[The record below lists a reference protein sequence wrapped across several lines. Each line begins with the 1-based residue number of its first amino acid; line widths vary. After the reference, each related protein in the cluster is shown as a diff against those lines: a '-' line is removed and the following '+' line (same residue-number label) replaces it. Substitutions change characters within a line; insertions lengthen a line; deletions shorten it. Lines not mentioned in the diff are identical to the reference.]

1 MRVDCCRHCFCRR
14 VWRSDDTWY
23 HSNHSHKR
31 MARSFGMSQ
40 SLIDRFPSTRPPSII
55 HVVTRTFMVQ
65 TSNYR
70 KCVVFCWPNSPR
82 ELLAHPPAVACS
94 AKLMHAVRSGCN
106 FFTLFFSKRD
116 CDAACLGETN
126 QQQFLHPLCSRCGSI
141 VLSLVFLQSAMEPA
155 QKRPRVGYEQ
165 SAFLFQCTTPQPDG
179 SLWPPKLLQ
188 LVVNGDKHE
197 VCCDHSPPH
206 GTWMQLP
213 DTLAITF
220 HHSGGAKVKTSVFK
234 PIEGTDAWLQT
245 NAGPP
250 WQGVLIPKAA
260 GTLQRMQTTK
270 GCRCVT
276 CSIGLESVR
285 ILYVCI

>member
-1 MRVDCCRHCFCRR
+1 MRVGCCRHCFCRR

-23 HSNHSHKR
+23 HSSHSHKR
-31 MARSFGMSQ
+31 MARSLGMSQ

-106 FFTLFFSKRD
+106 FFTVFFSKRD

-141 VLSLVFLQSAMEPA
+141 VLSLVFFA
-155 QKRPRVGYEQ
+155 KR
-165 SAFLFQCTTPQPDG
+165 
-179 SLWPPKLLQ
+179 
-188 LVVNGDKHE
+188 
-197 VCCDHSPPH
+197 H
-206 GTWMQLP
+206 G
-213 DTLAITF
+213 AC
-220 HHSGGAKVKTSVFK
+220 SKATSCG
-234 PIEGTDAWLQT
+234 IRA
-245 NAGPP
+245 
-250 WQGVLIPKAA
+250 
-260 GTLQRMQTTK
+260 
-270 GCRCVT
+270 
-276 CSIGLESVR
+276 
-285 ILYVCI
+285 VCIPFSVYHTPAGWFPLASQAASVGCQR

>member
-1 MRVDCCRHCFCRR
+1 MRHVSERQISSNCCIHCAADAARLFCR
-14 VWRSDDTWY
+14 
-23 HSNHSHKR
+23 
-31 MARSFGMSQ
+31 
-40 SLIDRFPSTRPPSII
+40 
-55 HVVTRTFMVQ
+55 
-65 TSNYR
+65 
-70 KCVVFCWPNSPR
+70 
-82 ELLAHPPAVACS
+82 
-94 AKLMHAVRSGCN
+94 
-106 FFTLFFSKRD
+106 LF
-116 CDAACLGETN
+116 
-126 QQQFLHPLCSRCGSI
+126 
-141 VLSLVFLQSAMEPA
+141 FLQSAMEPA

-165 SAFLFQCTTPQPDG
+165 SAFLFQCTTPEPDG

-197 VCCDHSPPH
+197 VCCDHSQPH
-206 GTWMQLP
+206 GTWVQLP

-250 WQGVLIPKAA
+250 FQGVLIPKTG
-260 GTLQRMQTTK
+260 GTLQRMQSTK
-270 GCRCVT
+270 ECRCVT